1 MTLTKPIRLKAAHRL
16 GAVFIGGPIPRFAN
30 DTGLG
35 SHAVTAVSVRSS
47 GVAIEGIEFRLHD
60 TVLYNSIYRA
70 DDQVLANTHI
80 YGFGASQAPVFHLR
94 RVAGGTMV
102 STYIDSFDRV
112 WDGAT
117 PLE

>member
-1 MTLTKPIRLKAAHRL
+1 MAAKIRNALVLYQPLRDL
-16 GAVFIGGPIPRFAN
+16 
-30 DTGLG
+30 D
-35 SHAVTAVSVRSS
+35 
-47 GVAIEGIEFRLHD
+47 GVEFRLHE

-80 YGFGASQAPVFHLR
+80 YGFTAAQAPVLHLR
-94 RVAGGTMV
+94 RVAGGSMV
-102 STYIDSFDRV
+102 STYLDSFERV